1 MNIIYI
7 RLALV
12 LLIISIIINCSS
24 THSTD
29 YNAFSKITG
38 FWEGRFIC
46 GSNYTIMI
54 HFFEHNNQKSGHMFL
69 FQNSRQIHFNSLKNI
84 SVINDRLSFFI
95 DSMHIPF
102 EGDIDEKL
110 QCLNGNFYFPGRKAE
125 AVTVTRVSRSSI
137 ENLTIN
143 KANHYYHNGTELKM
157 YNSR

>member
-7 RLALV
+7 RLAFV
-12 LLIISIIINCSS
+12 LMIMSIIINCSN

-54 HFFEHNNQKSGHMFL
+54 HFYEQNNQKSGHMFL
-69 FQNSRQIHFNSLKNI
+69 FQNSRQIQFNSLKNI
-84 SVINDRLSFFI
+84 SLINDRLSFFI
-95 DSMHIPF
+95 DSMNIPF
-102 EGDIDEKL
+102 EGDIDEKM

-125 AVTVTRVSRSSI
+125 AVTVTRIRRPSI
-137 ENLTIN
+137 GNLTTS
-143 KANHYYHNGTELKM
+143 KGKYYHRNGSELKM